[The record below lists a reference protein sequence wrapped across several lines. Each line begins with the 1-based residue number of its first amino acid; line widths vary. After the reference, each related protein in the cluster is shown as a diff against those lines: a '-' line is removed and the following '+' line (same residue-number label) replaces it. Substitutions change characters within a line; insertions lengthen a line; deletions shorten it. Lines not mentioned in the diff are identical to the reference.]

1 MITNI
6 FTNLPKVG
14 DAVVGERSTKKVKFI
29 TLESFDN
36 ASLGSDYEAIGVVY
50 NRRGRKVK
58 IVYKKNERKA
68 GASKWVLKLS
78 GYTLD
83 GTSRTGVISFRP
95 DSSATANT
103 DVTVTYKTTTLQGL
117 VDALNTAFAG
127 NTAMVGQ
134 HWVAY
139 INGSDVCV
147 EHDYAIW
154 QQSTYNGAKDG
165 FTATPALMP
174 AVESVADIRRR
185 HGGGGG
191 EGVISSWERAVAFFR
206 TSTGTDTYQGYVPS
220 PISNVKNRTYPIA
233 LQSYLG
239 ANCAEIRKVFGEGE
253 QGWLNCMT
261 AFLPVKPTDYGN
273 MGIRDGLAKTK
284 LIASYKDTFGNP
296 VAPAANYCY
305 NVDTVAFPKGNWYM
319 PTIEDLTDLLGIN
332 KYGINGSVNS
342 GPINKTLAAMGGNPI
357 PINSELWSC
366 CRCSSDGF
374 WIARGFFG
382 FFGNGNGLLVS
393 EISAIPVTEYIL
405 PNEN

>member
-6 FTNLPKVG
+6 FTALPKVG

-36 ASLGSDYEAIGVVY
+36 ASLGSDYETIGAVY

-58 IVYKKNERKA
+58 IVYKNN
-68 GASKWVLKLS
+68 ASNPWCKKWVLRLS

-95 DSSATANT
+95 DSSAAANT

-127 NTAMVGQ
+127 NATMVSQ

-139 INGSDVCV
+139 INGSDVNI
-147 EHDYAIW
+147 EHDYTFW
-154 QQSTYNGAKDG
+154 QQGSYNGANSG
-165 FTATPALMP
+165 FAATSALMP
-174 AVESVADIRRR
+174 DVESVADIRRR

-191 EGVISSWERAVAFFR
+191 EGVISSWERALAFFR
-206 TSTGTDTYQGYVPS
+206 TSTGTEVYQGYVPS
-220 PISNVKNRTYPIA
+220 PISNVKNRAYPIA

-253 QGWLNCMT
+253 QGWLNCM
-261 AFLPVKPTDYGN
+261 AAYKAVKPTDYGN
-273 MGIRDGLAKTK
+273 MGMRDGLARTK

-296 VAPAANYCY
+296 MAPAAYYCY
-305 NVDTVAFPKGNWYM
+305 NIDTVAIPKGNWYL
-319 PTIEDLTDLLGIN
+319 PTVEDIADLLKITKAGTSS
-332 KYGINGSVNS
+332 SVNLD
-342 GPINKTLAAMGGNPI
+342 PINKTLAAMGGSLTPND
-357 PINSELWSC
+357 SSLWSC
-366 CRCSSDGF
+366 CRHSSDNA
-374 WIARGFFG
+374 WIAFGDFG
-382 FFGNGNGLLVS
+382 FFYYYNLYNGW
-393 EISAIPVTEYIL
+393 SAVPVTEYIL

>member
-1 MITNI
+1 MTTNI

-36 ASLGSDYEAIGVVY
+36 ASLGSDYETIGVVY

-58 IVYKKNERKA
+58 IIYKNNASKA
-68 GASKWVLKLS
+68 WCKKWVLKLS

-103 DVTVTYKTTTLQGL
+103 DVTVTYKATTIQGL

-127 NTAMVGQ
+127 NATMVSQ

-139 INGSDVCV
+139 VNGSDVNI
-147 EHDYAIW
+147 EYDYTFW
-154 QQSTYNGAKDG
+154 QQSSYNGAKSG
-165 FTATPALMP
+165 FTTTSALMLE
-174 AVESVADIRRR
+174 VESVADIRRR

-191 EGVISSWERAVAFFR
+191 EGVISSWERALAFFR
-206 TSTGTDTYQGYVPS
+206 TSTGTETYQGYVSS
-220 PISNVKNRTYPIA
+220 PISNVKDRAYPIA

-253 QGWLNCMT
+253 QGWLNCM
-261 AFLPVKPTDYGN
+261 AAYKAVKPTDYGN
-273 MGIRDGLAKTK
+273 MGMRDGLARTK
-284 LIASYKDTFGNP
+284 LIASYKDTFGNSI
-296 VAPAANYCY
+296 APAADYCC
-305 NVDTVAFPKGNWYM
+305 NIDTVALPKGNWYM
-319 PTIEDLTDLLGIN
+319 PTVEDISDLLEVI
-332 KYGINGSVNS
+332 KYGTTSSVS
-342 GPINKTLAAMGGNPI
+342 SDPINKTLAAMGGNPI
-357 PINSELWSC
+357 SNNSEPCSC
-366 CRCSSDGF
+366 CRILPYGVWYAHGYC
-374 WIARGFFG
+374 GFFSSG
-382 FFGNGNGLLVS
+382 GLHVEFLAV
-393 EISAIPVTEYIL
+393 PVTEYIL

>member
-6 FTNLPKVG
+6 FTNLPKIG

-36 ASLGSDYEAIGVVY
+36 ASLGSDYETIGVVY

-58 IVYKKNERKA
+58 IVYKNNENKVL
-68 GASKWVLKLS
+68 SLKWVLKLS

-103 DVTVTYKTTTLQGL
+103 DVTVPYKATTIQGL

-127 NTAMVGQ
+127 NATMASQ

-139 INGSDVCV
+139 VNGSGVNI
-147 EHDYAIW
+147 EHDYTFW
-154 QQSTYNGAKDG
+154 QQSSYNGATSG
-165 FTATPALMP
+165 FAATPALMP
-174 AVESVADIRRR
+174 EMESVANIRRR

-191 EGVISSWERAVAFFR
+191 EGAVSSLVKALMYYR
-206 TSTGTDTYQGYVPS
+206 TSTGTDASQGYVSS
-220 PISNVKNRTYPIA
+220 PISNIMDRTYPIA

-253 QGWLNCMT
+253 QGWINCM
-261 AFLPVKPTDYGN
+261 AAYKAVKPTDYGN
-273 MGIRDGLAKTK
+273 MGMRDGLARTK
-284 LIASYKDTFGNP
+284 LIASYKDISGNLLS
-296 VAPAANYCY
+296 PAANYCY
-305 NVDTVAFPKGNWYM
+305 NINTVALPKGNWYL
-319 PTIEDLTDLLGIN
+319 PTVEDLTDLLEII
-332 KYGINGSVNS
+332 KYGVNS
-342 GPINKTLAAMGGNPI
+342 SISSDPINKTLAAMGGSPI
-357 PINSELWSC
+357 SNGSILWTC
-366 CRCSSDGF
+366 CRRSSGLV
-374 WIARGFFG
+374 WLYSGYYGYFG
-382 FFGNGNGLLVS
+382 SDNFCYNFSTV
-393 EISAIPVTEYIL
+393 PVAEYIL

>member
-6 FTNLPKVG
+6 FTNLPKIG
-14 DAVVGERSTKKVKFI
+14 DAVVGERSTKKLKFI

-36 ASLGSDYEAIGVVY
+36 ASLGSDYETIGAVY

-58 IVYKKNERKA
+58 TVYMNNANKV
-68 GASKWVLKLS
+68 GVSKWILKLS

-95 DSSATANT
+95 DSSATKNT

-127 NTAMVGQ
+127 NTAMVSQ

-139 INGSDVCV
+139 INGSDVCI
-147 EHDYAIW
+147 EHDYLFW
-154 QQSTYNGAKDG
+154 SQPPYNGAKDG
-165 FTATPALMP
+165 FTSTSALMP
-174 AVESVADIRRR
+174 EVKIVADIRKR
-185 HGGGGG
+185 HGGGGAN
-191 EGVISSWERAVAFFR
+191 GVISSWERALAFFR
-206 TSTGTDTYQGYVPS
+206 TSTGTNTEQGYVPS
-220 PISNVKNRTYPIA
+220 PISNIKNRDYPIA

-273 MGIRDGLAKTK
+273 MGMHDGLAMTK
-284 LIASYKDTFGNP
+284 LIASYEDTVGNP
-296 VAPAANYCY
+296 ISPAANYCY
-305 NVDTVAFPKGNWYM
+305 NIDTVALPKGNWYM
-319 PTIEDLTDLLGIN
+319 PTIEDITDLFEII
-332 KYGINGSVNS
+332 KYGTKSSIISD
-342 GPINKTLAAMGGNPI
+342 PINKTLAAMGGKSISN
-357 PINSELWSC
+357 NSSLWSC
-366 CRCSSDGF
+366 CRGLSDSLWDASGN
-374 WIARGFFG
+374 FG
-382 FFGNGNGLLVS
+382 VFRCDSMNYELLGVPVS
-393 EISAIPVTEYIL
+393 EYIL